1 MRPAR
6 ASSHR
11 RPTSTRPPPADMLES
26 ARRVRKTR
34 SMSAQRE
41 FSDGEVVPGTRY
53 RVTTLVGMG
62 GMGSVYEVEHCE
74 LGKRFVLKALLRSL
88 ADRDDLGVRLR
99 NEWRA
104 LGRLEHQNI
113 VSVTDAG
120 VTSTGVPYYVMERL
134 LGETLA
140 TRLRREVRLPLVD
153 ALRIAS
159 EVLEGL
165 SAAHRIGVVH
175 RDVKPPNIFLVTGRQ
190 TKLLD
195 FGIAK
200 VLDPKA
206 SQITGRGITLGTPR
220 YMAPEQATGDPID
233 ARTDLYAAGLI
244 LYEMISGAGPF
255 DTARDANE
263 LFLAHVAREPPSLI
277 ASFPEVPL
285 ALEQLV
291 KRLLAKRV
299 EERPSDASV
308 VAGELR
314 ALRDQIVARPSVRDR
329 APDATSP
336 GGPFDTIERAV
347 TQPTPNSR
355 RPLGRSEAPTHT
367 SVGLGPTDT
376 VQSNPPSLASPDSVA
391 TESERALSAAAP
403 SSGERSQTLRLD
415 GYDDAPDTHT
425 AVPSLQPETPPPV
438 AHEEGNQ
445 GRPARRLLRWPVLLL
460 AAAALA
466 VPAMLALRTGNGA
479 SPNAAAHVAALPA
492 AAPAAVEP
500 VAPTSG
506 PAAAGPEALAASA
519 TPEPVEAP
527 VGAAAPAPDGVEH
540 AGFVVQN
547 PAHPAGAGTSKP
559 RPSSGTGAVST
570 APAGST
576 PHETVA
582 TRRSKSSGKH
592 GVLLGEALPSSGL

>member
-1 MRPAR
+1 
-6 ASSHR
+6 
-11 RPTSTRPPPADMLES
+11 
-26 ARRVRKTR
+26 
-34 SMSAQRE
+34 
-41 FSDGEVVPGTRY
+41 
-53 RVTTLVGMG
+53 MG

-233 ARTDLYAAGLI
+233 ARTDLYAAGLL

-299 EERPSDASV
+299 EERPSDASA
-308 VAGELR
+308 VAAELR
-314 ALRDQIVARPSVRDR
+314 ALRDQIVARASVSAR

-347 TQPTPNSR
+347 TQPTPNAQR
-355 RPLGRSEAPTHT
+355 AVGRSEAPTHT
-367 SVGLGPTDT
+367 NVGLGPLDT
-376 VQSNPPSLASPDSVA
+376 AQGDPPSLASPESFV
-391 TESERALSAAAP
+391 TESDRALSAPAP

-438 AHEEGNQ
+438 AREEGNQ
-445 GRPARRLLRWPVLLL
+445 GRPARRLLRWPLLLL
-460 AAAALA
+460 AAAALV

-479 SPNAAAHVAALPA
+479 PSNAAAHVAALPA
-492 AAPAAVEP
+492 ATVTAIEP
-500 VAPTSG
+500 SAPT
-506 PAAAGPEALAASA
+506 PAAAAPSPEAPASSVTSEPLPGAAA
-519 TPEPVEAP
+519 AL
-527 VGAAAPAPDGVEH
+527 GAAAPAPAPAKDVEH
-540 AGFVVQN
+540 AGFLVQT
-547 PAHPAGAGTSKP
+547 PAHPTMTGASKP
-559 RPSSGTGAVST
+559 RASAVHGGAST
-570 APAGST
+570 APSSST
-576 PHETVA
+576 GHETAAVHH
-582 TRRSKSSGKH
+582 SKSSGKH
-592 GVLLGEALPSSGL
+592 GILPGEALPSSGL

>member
-1 MRPAR
+1 
-6 ASSHR
+6 
-11 RPTSTRPPPADMLES
+11 
-26 ARRVRKTR
+26 
-34 SMSAQRE
+34 MSAQRE

-308 VAGELR
+308 VAAELR
-314 ALRDQIVARPSVRDR
+314 ALRAQIAARPSVRAR

-347 TQPTPNSR
+347 TQPTPNAQ

-367 SVGLGPTDT
+367 NVGLGPSDT
-376 VQSNPPSLASPDSVA
+376 VQGNPPSLASPDSLV
-391 TESERALSAAAP
+391 TESDRALSASAP

-438 AHEEGNQ
+438 AREEGNQ
-445 GRPARRLLRWPVLLL
+445 FRPVRRLLRWPVIVA

-466 VPAMLALRTGNGA
+466 LPAMVALRSGNGA
-479 SPNAAAHVAALPA
+479 ASTAAAHGPTLQA
-492 AAPAAVEP
+492 AATTAVEP
-500 VAPTSG
+500 RAPAPVPAAPT
-506 PAAAGPEALAASA
+506 PEAAASA
-519 TPEPVEAP
+519 TPEPVPEAS
-527 VGAAAPAPDGVEH
+527 PAPGGATAAVPPNGVEH
-540 AGFVVQN
+540 AGFLVQN
-547 PAHPAGAGTSKP
+547 SPHATGTGASKP
-559 RPSSGTGAVST
+559 RANAANGAVST
-570 APAGST
+570 TPGSST
-576 PHETVA
+576 AHEIAAVHH
-582 TRRSKSSGKH
+582 SKSPGKH
-592 GVLLGEALPSSGL
+592 GILPGEALPSSGL